1 MKHMEQG
8 MQVQALEAE
17 LNTAK
22 KQVKNYKTQLDE
34 INQTMLEKLADPK
47 AKKKGGLFGRK
58 KKE

>member
-8 MQVQALEAE
+8 MQAQALEAE